1 MSQEH
6 GRHAD
11 IAQNGLVRLA
21 ILGAVLLVLGG
32 LAIATGIL
40 PLPDAAAIGERVW
53 PILLFAIA
61 ITVVAELAAEA
72 GVFAA
77 VAERTARA
85 ARGRAW
91 LLWLFVVLLAV
102 ISTAFLSLDTT
113 AVLLTPVVVLVAR
126 HNGLPPLPFALTTV
140 WLANTA
146 SLLLPVSNLTNLL
159 ALHALGFSDP
169 SRFVGLLI
177 VPAVIAIVVPC
188 VLLALVFR
196 RQLAQRFE
204 APAAAAPSD
213 PVLFWIAAGVLVVLL
228 PLLVTGIPVWIPT
241 SATAVLLA
249 VAFAIRRRSS
259 LRIGLVPWQLVLFA
273 CGLFLVVEAAHSLG
287 LTALLATAAGSGD
300 SPWALLRLSLS
311 GMLGANAVDNLPAYL
326 ALEPVAG
333 GSAGAGPARL
343 AALLIGVNAG
353 PLITPWAS
361 LATLLWH
368 SRLTALGVELRWS
381 RYVVLGLIA
390 APVTVV
396 AATLGLALMR

>member
-1 MSQEH
+1 MSQEDE
-6 GRHAD
+6 GDAD

-53 PILLFAIA
+53 PILLFAVA

-169 SRFVGLLI
+169 SRFVALLI
-177 VPAVIAIVVPC
+177 VPALIAIVVPC
-188 VLLALVFR
+188 ALLALVFR
-196 RQLAQRFE
+196 RQLGQRFVAT
-204 APAAAAPSD
+204 APTSPSD

-241 SATAVLLA
+241 SAAAVLLA
-249 VAFAIRRRSS
+249 VAFAVRRRAS

-333 GSAGAGPARL
+333 VSPVRL

-381 RYVVLGLIA
+381 RYVVLGVIA
-390 APVTVV
+390 APLTVV
-396 AATLGLALMR
+396 AATLGLAIMR